1 MNSQLSLA
9 VAQSR
14 QQELHR
20 AAAEARH
27 AAALASAT
35 TRSRRFRSLLGIFK
49 PAPAQPVQAR
59 PAHIRTA

>member
-14 QQELHR
+14 QAELHR
-20 AAAEARH
+20 AAARDRQ
-27 AAALASAT
+27 AAAVAGDPKHSGRL
-35 TRSRRFRSLLGIFK
+35 RSLLGIFR